1 MLNKSLAALLLL
13 LMFLVAGC
21 ATNFTNLT
29 PQQQERNANNLY
41 PVEVA
46 LDSRQQTL
54 RWQSIRPQIVVG
66 TEFYPMRPT
75 QLMSNRWEGLVPV
88 PLGTNL
94 VHYRYKFDYDY
105 NAMGKPKSD
114 SSLSPEYTL
123 RVVERSEQR

>member
-1 MLNKSLAALLLL
+1 MGRAAIPLSNVNDPSGQCQSGGFVPQCTSKKPTLQAVACLSGSSCMLNKSLAALLLL

-66 TEFYPMRPT
+66 
-75 QLMSNRWEGLVPV
+75 
-88 PLGTNL
+88 
-94 VHYRYKFDYDY
+94 
-105 NAMGKPKSD
+105 
-114 SSLSPEYTL
+114 
-123 RVVERSEQR
+123 